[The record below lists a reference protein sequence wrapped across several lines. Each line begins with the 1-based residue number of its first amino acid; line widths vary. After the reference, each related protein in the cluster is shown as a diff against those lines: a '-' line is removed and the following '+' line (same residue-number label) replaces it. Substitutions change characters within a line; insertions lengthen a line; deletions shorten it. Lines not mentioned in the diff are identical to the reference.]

1 MEKDD
6 ITFSFELKDL
16 KLDQLSYLI
25 EESKIF

>member
-1 MEKDD
+1 MEKDG